1 MIARGAAMPL
11 PEITCPNCRVRMSL
25 DVVLA
30 DDSMRDIVLALTDIH
45 PAGDAFIK
53 PLLRYLSLFAPRK
66 SQMAWGRM
74 VTLIR
79 ELEPEMRAAQLT
91 WNGTTYAAPLANWS
105 SAMAY
110 AVDQAHQG
118 KLDLPLKSHGW
129 LRSVMASQ
137 IIRAAGRAE
146 EAREAQLRGVA
157 GAGTAEERRTQ
168 IGPEGGPIRLDASLP
183 KSKMPQHI
191 REQLKLKPRD
201 PS

>member
-1 MIARGAAMPL
+1 MPL
-11 PEITCPNCRVRMSL
+11 PEVCCPNCRVRMSL

-66 SQMAWGRM
+66 TQMSWGRM

-79 ELEPEMRAAQLT
+79 ELEPEMRSAQLT
-91 WNGTTYAAPLANWS
+91 WNGTKYAAPLANWS
-105 SAMAY
+105 AAMAY

-118 KLDLPLKSHGW
+118 KLHLPLKSHGW

-137 IIRAAGRAE
+137 IIRAAGRQE
-146 EAREAQLRGVA
+146 EAREAQLRGLA
-157 GAGTAEERRTQ
+157 GAGTPEERRSQATPQ
-168 IGPEGGPIRLDASLP
+168 GPIRIDASTP

-191 REQLKLKPRD
+191 REQLKLKPRN
-201 PS
+201 S

>member
-1 MIARGAAMPL
+1 MIALGAAMPL

-79 ELEPEMRAAQLT
+79 ELEPEMRA
-91 WNGTTYAAPLANWS
+91 
-105 SAMAY
+105 
-110 AVDQAHQG
+110 
-118 KLDLPLKSHGW
+118 
-129 LRSVMASQ
+129 
-137 IIRAAGRAE
+137 E
-146 EAREAQLRGVA
+146 
-157 GAGTAEERRTQ
+157 
-168 IGPEGGPIRLDASLP
+168 
-183 KSKMPQHI
+183 
-191 REQLKLKPRD
+191 PRQ
-201 PS
+201 